1 MKTLAL
7 LLVIALIWLAGLG
20 AFGARVANST
30 PVLDPPQADGIV
42 VLTGPASVRIEAAVQ
57 LLEDGKGQRLL
68 VSGVNPDVTRPELQ
82 AVAHDFG
89 RAFNCCVDLGFHAAN
104 TQGNARE
111 TANWVDYHHY
121 SSLIVVTSDYH
132 IPRAM
137 LELKAAMPKVKL
149 YPYPVAGGSLD
160 AHRWWKTGEG
170 VRRMTLEY
178 CKYLVI
184 LAREGVL
191 KLGGA
196 KRDTLTKPAG
206 GDTSRVNVGAPA
218 YAMAANVP

>member
-1 MKTLAL
+1 MKALAL
-7 LLVIALIWLAGLG
+7 LVVIALVWLAGLG
-20 AFGARVANST
+20 AFGARIANST
-30 PVLDPPQADGIV
+30 PAPDPPQADGIV
-42 VLTGPASVRIEAAVQ
+42 ALTGASSVRIEAAVQ
-57 LLEDGKGQRLL
+57 LLEDGKGERLL

-89 RAFNCCVDLGFHAAN
+89 RAFNCCVDLGFRAAN

-111 TANWVDYHHY
+111 TASWVAYRHY
-121 SSLIVVTSDYH
+121 TTLIVVTSDYH

-137 LELKAAMPKVKL
+137 LELKAAMPRVKL
-149 YPYPVAGGSLD
+149 YPYPVVSATLD
-160 AHRWWKTGEG
+160 ARHWWKSGEG
-170 VRRMTLEY
+170 VKRMTTEY

-196 KRDTLTKPAG
+196 KRETLVKPAG
-206 GDTSRVNVGAPA
+206 GDSLSGALTTNA
-218 YAMAANVP
+218 T